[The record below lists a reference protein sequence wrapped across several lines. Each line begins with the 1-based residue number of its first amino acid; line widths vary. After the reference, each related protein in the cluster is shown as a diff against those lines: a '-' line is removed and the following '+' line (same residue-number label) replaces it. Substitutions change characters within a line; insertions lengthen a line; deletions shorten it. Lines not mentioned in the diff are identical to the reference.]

1 MWNLFYFGGR
11 KVNLNRISKK
21 LQRAI
26 LQTGL
31 IIKYSQRQFYS
42 AEQNRLINIYILST
56 PVLGRDRHGE
66 WKEKV
71 LELIRTTSQLEMVNC
86 LKDIWDEVKP

>member
-1 MWNLFYFGGR
+1 MESFFDWEGKR
-11 KVNLNRISKK
+11 VNLNGISKK

-31 IIKYSQRQFYS
+31 IIKYSQKQFYS

-56 PVLGRDRHGE
+56 PIMGRDRYGE
-66 WKEKV
+66 WKEKD
-71 LELIRTTSQLEMVNC
+71 LELIRTTSQLEIVNC